1 MTSKV
6 IEELAT
12 NAVKKSIITTDF
24 LDQFI
29 SENDKE
35 PTWDGY
41 VYIYDDKKKKKND
54 LRGRVAVQIKG
65 KQKDAMPTDE
75 ISFPISTVDMK
86 NFLYD
91 GGAVY
96 FVVYISSDGTKETI
110 YYTTLSPIKL
120 KLYLAQ
126 ANDQDTKSLK
136 LTPFPSDSNRKATI
150 FLNFY
155 IDCKKQVSF
164 ATKEMFPLEEMEKQN
179 VLTGLTFS
187 VTGYGYSKNDIYKAL
202 FENEV
207 YLYANIK
214 GSNAPIPIDLIPCNL
229 QTHETEPCSIAVND
243 KVYYSS
249 LSRIRSKDR
258 VIVQIGKSLKITM
271 TNLGAPVNINYN
283 SAPMLSDRIKDTEF
297 ILDILHSNHFSLNG
311 YKLDIIPTETEL
323 QNFNIEEQTKSFE
336 YYKKIQIVLKLLNVQ
351 QDINL
356 STLTEQEQ
364 REMHN
369 LITTFVDKKTVRN
382 IRKDLP
388 LVTKI
393 RIQNIILILIFEE
406 TSESSGEYN
415 IYDFFRSN
423 LVLTYDILDSDDT
436 YITSQ
441 YSILQKDD
449 YLQISNFDYDA
460 ILPSYQA
467 LLKDN
472 PTIFDRANFDMLNM
486 LSAYDENKNTQLLKV
501 TKSFAEWIFNADKDV
516 LPYEIKLLNLL
527 QIVRRERELNIDEVK
542 QLCAITEN
550 SLAREDIK
558 VGAYLLLDNQ
568 IAAQI
573 HFDVLDEDMQE
584 AFKKYPIFV
593 FWKDPNVSQST

>member
-1 MTSKV
+1 MTSKA

-41 VYIYDDKKKKKND
+41 VYIYNDKKKKKSD
-54 LRGRVAVQIKG
+54 LKGRVAVQIKG
-65 KQKDAMPTDE
+65 KQKDEMPTDE
-75 ISFPISTVDMK
+75 ISFPVSTVDMK

-91 GGAVY
+91 GGAIY
-96 FVVYISSDGTKETI
+96 YVVYISSDGTKEAI
-110 YYTTLSPIKL
+110 YYTTLSPVKL
-120 KLYLAQ
+120 KLYLDQ
-126 ANDQDTKSLK
+126 TEGQDTKSLK
-136 LTPFPSDSNRKATI
+136 LTPFPTDNNRKATI

-155 IDCKKQVSF
+155 LDCKRQVSF
-164 ATKEMFPLEEMEKQN
+164 ASKEMLSLEELEKQD
-179 VLTGLTFS
+179 VMTGLTFS
-187 VTGYGYSKNDIYKAL
+187 VTGYGYSQNDIYKAL

-214 GSNAPIPIDLIPCNL
+214 GSNVPIPIDLIPCNL
-229 QTHETEPCSIAVND
+229 QTLETEPSTIVVND

-249 LSRIRSKDR
+249 LSRIRSKDK
-258 VIVQIGKSLKITM
+258 VIVQIGKSFKITM
-271 TNLGAPVNINYN
+271 TGLGAPVNINYN

-297 ILDILHSNHFSLNG
+297 LLDVLHSKHFSING
-311 YKLDIIPTETEL
+311 CKLDINPTTTEL
-323 QNFNIEEQTKSFE
+323 QNFNIEAQTESVE
-336 YYKKIQIVLKLLNVQ
+336 YYKRMQMVLKLLNVH

-356 STLTEQEQ
+356 STITEQEQ
-364 REMHN
+364 QEMHN
-369 LITTFVDKKTVRN
+369 LITAFVDKKTVRN

-388 LVTKI
+388 VITKI
-393 RIQNIILILIFEE
+393 KIQNIVLILVFKE
-406 TSESSGEYN
+406 TSEGSGEYN
-415 IYDFFRSN
+415 IYNFFRSN
-423 LVLTYDILDSDDT
+423 LVLMYDRLESNDK

-441 YSILQKDD
+441 YSILQKDN
-449 YLQISNFDYDA
+449 YLQISNIDYDA

-467 LLKDN
+467 LLKNN
-472 PTIFDRANFDMLNM
+472 PAIFDRANIDMLNM
-486 LSAYDENKNTQLLKV
+486 ISAYDENKNVKLLKV
-501 TKSFAEWIFNADKDV
+501 AKSFAEWILNEDKDV

-550 SLAREDIK
+550 SLTREDIK

-568 IAAQI
+568 MAAQI
-573 HFDVLDEDMQE
+573 HFDILDKDMQE
-584 AFKKYPIFV
+584 DFKKYPIFA
-593 FWKDPNVSQST
+593 FWKEREV

>member
-1 MTSKV
+1 MNSKA

-41 VYIYDDKKKKKND
+41 IYIYDDKRKKKSD

-65 KQKDAMPTDE
+65 KQKDEMPTDN

-91 GGAVY
+91 GGAIY
-96 FVVYISSDGTKETI
+96 FVVYISSDGIKATI
-110 YYTTLSPIKL
+110 YYTSLTPVKL
-120 KLYLAQ
+120 NLYLNQ
-126 ANDQDTKSLK
+126 ANGQDTKSLK
-136 LTPFPSDSNRKATI
+136 LIPFPTDNNRKATI

-164 ATKEMFPLEEMEKQN
+164 STKEILSLEELKKQD

-187 VTGYGYSKNDIYKAL
+187 VAGYGYSPNDLHKAL

-207 YLYANIK
+207 YIYANIK
-214 GSNAPIPIDLIPCNL
+214 GSNVPIPIDLIPCSL
-229 QTHETEPCSIAVND
+229 HTQETESCTIAVND
-243 KVYYSS
+243 KVYYSFLS
-249 LSRIRSKDR
+249 LIRSKDN
-258 VIVQIGKSLKITM
+258 VIVQIGRSFKITM
-271 TNLGAPVNINYN
+271 TKSGAPINIDYN

-297 ILDILHSNHFSLNG
+297 MLDILQSKHLSLNG
-311 YKLDIIPTETEL
+311 CKLEINPAAIKLRNFDIKEQTEL
-323 QNFNIEEQTKSFE
+323 VE
-336 YYKKIQIVLKLLNVQ
+336 YCKKMEMVLKLLNVQ

-356 STLTEQEQ
+356 STITEQEQ

-369 LITTFVDKKTVRN
+369 LITAFVDKKTVHN

-388 LVTKI
+388 VVTKVK
-393 RIQNIILILIFEE
+393 IQDIVLILVFEE
-406 TSESSGEYN
+406 TMEGSGEYN
-415 IYDFFRSN
+415 IYNFFRSN
-423 LVLTYDILDSDDT
+423 LTVEYGRLDSDDQ

-441 YSILQKDD
+441 YSVLQKDD
-449 YLQISNFDYDA
+449 YLQISNIDYDA

-467 LLKDN
+467 LLKNN
-472 PTIFDRANFDMLNM
+472 PKIFDKANLDMLNM
-486 LSAYDENKNTQLLKV
+486 IDAYDENKNAKLLQV
-501 TKSFAEWIFNADKDV
+501 AKSFAEWILNDDRDV

-542 QLCAITEN
+542 QLCLITEN
-550 SLAREDIK
+550 SLTGDDIK
-558 VGAYLLLDNQ
+558 VGAYLLLDNP
-568 IAAQI
+568 IVAQM
-573 HFDVLDEDMQE
+573 HFNMLDKDMQE
-584 AFKKYPIFV
+584 AFKKYPIFA
-593 FWKDPNVSQST
+593 FWKERKV

>member
-41 VYIYDDKKKKKND
+41 VYIYADKKKKKSD

-65 KQKDAMPTDE
+65 KQKDEMSTDK
-75 ISFPISTVDMK
+75 ISFPVSTVDMK

-91 GGAVY
+91 GGAIY
-96 FVVYISSDGTKETI
+96 FVVYISSDRTKETI
-110 YYTTLSPIKL
+110 YYTTLTPVKL
-120 KLYLAQ
+120 KLYLTQ
-126 ANDQDTKSLK
+126 AKGQDTKSLK
-136 LTPFPSDSNRKATI
+136 LTPFPTDNNRKSTI

-155 IDCKKQVSF
+155 LDCKKQVSF
-164 ATKEMFPLEEMEKQN
+164 ATKEMLSLEELERQD
-179 VLTGLTFS
+179 VLIGLTFS
-187 VTGYGYSKNDIYKAL
+187 VMGYGYSQNDINKAL

-214 GSNAPIPIDLIPCNL
+214 GSNVPIPIDLIPCSL
-229 QTHETEPCSIAVND
+229 QTQETEPCTIAVND
-243 KVYYSS
+243 KVHYSS
-249 LSRIRSKDR
+249 LSRIRSKDK
-258 VIVQIGKSLKITM
+258 VIVQIGKSFKITM
-271 TNLGAPVNINYN
+271 TELGAPLNINYN

-297 ILDILHSNHFSLNG
+297 ILDVLHSKHFSLNG
-311 YKLDIIPTETEL
+311 CKLDINPAATKL
-323 QNFNIEEQTKSFE
+323 QNFNIEAQTESVE
-336 YYKKIQIVLKLLNVQ
+336 YYKKMQMVLKLLNVQ

-356 STLTEQEQ
+356 STIKEQEQ
-364 REMHN
+364 REMYN
-369 LITTFVDKKTVRN
+369 LITAFVDKKTVRN

-388 LVTKI
+388 VVTKI
-393 RIQNIILILIFEE
+393 KIQNIVLLLVFEE
-406 TSESSGEYN
+406 TSEGSGEYK
-415 IYDFFRSN
+415 IYNFFRSN
-423 LVLTYDILDSDDT
+423 LILTYDRLDRDDK

-449 YLQISNFDYDA
+449 YLQICNIDYDA

-467 LLKDN
+467 LLKNN
-472 PTIFDRANFDMLNM
+472 PAIFDRATMDMLNM
-486 LSAYDENKNTQLLKV
+486 VSAYDENENTKLLKV
-501 TKSFAEWIFNADKDV
+501 AKSFAEWILNEDKNV

-550 SLAREDIK
+550 PLTREDIK

-568 IAAQI
+568 MAAQI
-573 HFDVLDEDMQE
+573 HFDILDKDMKK
-584 AFKKYPIFV
+584 AFKKYPIFA
-593 FWKDPNVSQST
+593 FWKEH